1 MKKSNKQKKLPRFK
15 DGNPWAFATDPKKGM
30 TMGQAQGIG
39 NIAAGVGGF
48 ATSVGARDEEVNGVD
63 YAGNILSSAGSLGA
77 SAAVLGPGA
86 AIGGAIIGAGIGVY
100 KTIEQDKARDREL
113 QQNSINRGLYETSF
127 ASDSKRTTDNIRNNY
142 NYRMPGFKNGTPSAF
157 APNAMIANEEGIKD
171 PITGQLSIVPGTYD
185 PSNPDKVMANLAP
198 GTSVYSNNKPVP
210 GGKSTPA
217 KLIGR
222 MKTVQNMAD
231 KVLSGKYP
239 SSRIDKAT
247 AELNKKNIDIQ
258 TELLNMN
265 TVIQNLHTA
274 QKSGKLPKY
283 NLGTPGA
290 WNLNDGDLDENKFI
304 IGDGRSFTYD
314 IDPSIDKNALKS
326 GSIND
331 ISMKAY
337 ESYKSMGGK
346 ESYSLFRTKL
356 SQTPGKLH
364 YLGEYK
370 TGNPPETVLRGG
382 RNGGT
387 STSTSTGNNVE
398 ATATAK
404 PNNDKSSKQ
413 NIFRGRIN
421 VKQGQTAAS
430 KMIES
435 LSGAGYNVSVLPK
448 DIADGALLSAG
459 NNLSRNRNGYLNYA
473 PGEYDFEIDLNSLG
487 INNANDPVEHPRSS
501 VERLSFRNNTNVPQP
516 NQDAL
521 NRLKMPLSINPEDDY
536 LKNDKLF
543 TGKVN
548 TQQNPTEL
556 PEFTVTA
563 PEEGP
568 ENTDDNN
575 GDGDGLKSDVFK
587 TTLGD
592 KLSNIG
598 TDLMSLAPV
607 AYNMFNSNP
616 EVFQPRMERYINPN
630 LRANISK
637 NIEDARRQRQIAR
650 YNQRNISS
658 GSGMGSMFGSS
669 IYSGGIE
676 TLNNIMS
683 AADNQNN
690 QYRAASAD
698 ISNKVQSANTN
709 EMRRID
715 DLNARNRAAA
725 RNMKSTALSQLSQY
739 GQNKQ
744 LMKNMLKSDI
754 LNSKIWEAYSAG
766 AISPEVME
774 KITGMP
780 SQKQKTGAATTTS
793 TSTKTQTAVGVV
805 KEKKGTVKP
814 KRGNINYSA
823 SGFKNKSMDPNSY
836 VNIDEWLK
844 KLRNNG

>member
-1 MKKSNKQKKLPRFK
+1 MKKSNKQKKLPRF
-15 DGNPWAFATDPKKGM
+15 DGGKPWAFATDPSKGI
-30 TMGQAQGIG
+30 TMAGAQGIG

-48 ATSVGARDEEVNGVD
+48 TTSVGARDEEVNGAD
-63 YAGNILSSAGSLGA
+63 YAGNILSNAGSLAASGA
-77 SAAVLGPGA
+77 ALGPWGAVGGAVLG
-86 AIGGAIIGAGIGVY
+86 AGMGIY
-100 KTIEQDKARDREL
+100 QTIEQDKARDREL

-171 PITGQLSIVPGTYD
+171 PITGQLSVVPGTYD

-231 KVLSGKYP
+231 KVLSGKLP

-290 WNLNDGDLDENKFI
+290 WNLNDGDLDENKFV

-331 ISMKAY
+331 LSMKAY

-387 STSTSTGNNVE
+387 STSSSTGNNVE
-398 ATATAK
+398 ATTTEK
-404 PNNDKSSKQ
+404 PNNDKSPKQ

-430 KMIES
+430 KMVEA
-435 LSGAGYNVSVLPK
+435 LSGAGYAVSVLPR
-448 DIADGALLSAG
+448 DIADGAMLSAG

-473 PGEYDFEIDLNSLG
+473 PGEYNFEIDLNSLG
-487 INNANDPVEHPRSS
+487 INSANKPVEHPSSS
-501 VERLSFRNNTNVPQP
+501 VERLSFRNNTDVPQL

-521 NRLKMPLSINPEDDY
+521 NRLKMPLSINPEEDY
-536 LKNDKLF
+536 LRNDKLF
-543 TGKVN
+543 TGKN
-548 TQQNPTEL
+548 NQQTDPTEL

-563 PEEGP
+563 PSV
-568 ENTDDNN
+568 NTNSGEDDGN
-575 GDGDGLKSDVFK
+575 GEDGLKSNIFK
-587 TTLGD
+587 TTIDD

-598 TDLMSLAPV
+598 TDLMALAPV

-616 EVFQPRMERYINPN
+616 EVFQPRMERYTNPN

-676 TLNNIMS
+676 ALNNIMS
-683 AADNQNN
+683 SADNQNN

-744 LMKNMLKSDI
+744 LMKNMQKSDI
-754 LNSKIWEAYSAG
+754 LNSEIWKAYSSG
-766 AISPEVME
+766 ILSPEQMSKFE
-774 KITGMP
+774 SLLGM
-780 SQKQKTGAATTTS
+780 TS
-793 TSTKTQTAVGVV
+793 NS
-805 KEKKGTVKP
+805 KKSK
-814 KRGNINYSA
+814 
-823 SGFKNKSMDPNSY
+823 KN
-836 VNIDEWLK
+836 
-844 KLRNNG
+844 G

>member
-39 NIAAGVGGF
+39 NIAAGIGGF
-48 ATSVGARDEEVNGVD
+48 ATSVGARDEEVNGAD
-63 YAGNILSSAGSLGA
+63 YAGGILSNAGSLAASGA
-77 SAAVLGPGA
+77 ALGPWGAVGGAVL
-86 AIGGAIIGAGIGVY
+86 GAGIGIY
-100 KTIEQDKARDREL
+100 QTIEQDKARDREL

-142 NYRMPGFKNGTPSAF
+142 NYRVPGFKNGTPSAF

-171 PITGQLSIVPGTYD
+171 PITGQLSVVPGTYD

-217 KLIGR
+217 KLISR

-231 KVLSGKYP
+231 KVLSGKHP

-274 QKSGKLPKY
+274 QKHGKLPKY
-283 NLGTPGA
+283 SLGTPGA
-290 WNLNDGDLDENKFI
+290 WNLNDGDLDENKFM

-314 IDPSIDKNALKS
+314 IDSSFDENTLKS
-326 GSIND
+326 VHSND
-331 ISMKAY
+331 VLTKAY

-387 STSTSTGNNVE
+387 STSTSTGNSVE

-487 INNANDPVEHPRSS
+487 INNANGPIEHPRSS
-501 VERLSFRNNTNVPQP
+501 VERLSFRNNTDVPQL

-521 NRLKMPLSINPEDDY
+521 NRLKTPLSINPEEDY
-536 LKNDKLF
+536 LNNDKLF
-543 TGKVN
+543 TGKN
-548 TQQNPTEL
+548 SQQNPTEL
-556 PEFTVTA
+556 PEFTITA
-563 PEEGP
+563 PSVDT
-568 ENTDDNN
+568 NDDNGN
-575 GDGDGLKSDVFK
+575 GDDDAGLKSDLFK
-587 TTLGD
+587 STIGD

-616 EVFQPRMERYINPN
+616 EVFQPRMDRYTNPN

-676 TLNNIMS
+676 ALNNIMS
-683 AADNQNN
+683 SADNQNN

-698 ISNKVQSANTN
+698 ISNKVHSANAN

-744 LMKNMLKSDI
+744 LMKNMQKSDI

-766 AISPEVME
+766 VISPEVME
-774 KITGMP
+774 RITGMP
-780 SQKQKTGAATTTS
+780 ASKSKKSSVNDQSATS
-793 TSTKTQTAVGVV
+793 TQENKQQRSSAEGSG
-805 KEKKGTVKP
+805 EKTVKSR
-814 KRGNINYSA
+814 RGNLNYSA
-823 SGFKNKSMDPNSY
+823 SGIKNKSLDPNTY
-836 VNIDEWLK
+836 INIDEWAK
-844 KLRNNG
+844 KFKK

>member
-1 MKKSNKQKKLPRFK
+1 
-15 DGNPWAFATDPKKGM
+15 
-30 TMGQAQGIG
+30 
-39 NIAAGVGGF
+39 
-48 ATSVGARDEEVNGVD
+48 
-63 YAGNILSSAGSLGA
+63 
-77 SAAVLGPGA
+77 
-86 AIGGAIIGAGIGVY
+86 
-100 KTIEQDKARDREL
+100 
-113 QQNSINRGLYETSF
+113 
-127 ASDSKRTTDNIRNNY
+127 
-142 NYRMPGFKNGTPSAF
+142 
-157 APNAMIANEEGIKD
+157 
-171 PITGQLSIVPGTYD
+171 
-185 PSNPDKVMANLAP
+185 
-198 GTSVYSNNKPVP
+198 
-210 GGKSTPA
+210 
-217 KLIGR
+217 

-326 GSIND
+326 GFIND
-331 ISMKAY
+331 LSMKAY

-387 STSTSTGNNVE
+387 STSTSTGNNV
-398 ATATAK
+398 ATTTTEK
-404 PNNDKSSKQ
+404 PNSTKSVDSTMPYSVANPKNADAYSFNGVDFKLDPNAQ
-413 NIFRGRIN
+413 
-421 VKQGQTAAS
+421 QQ
-430 KMIES
+430 
-435 LSGAGYNVSVLPK
+435 LPAGYGQSTWSPQISNGKWV
-448 DIADGALLSAG
+448 G
-459 NNLSRNRNGYLNYA
+459 NNVVTGKYVPKNFVMENSSQSGRFTMSDQIG
-473 PGEYDFEIDLNSLG
+473 PDGERMLIDTTGSNVD
-487 INNANDPVEHPRSS
+487 NKPVEHPRSS
-501 VERLSFRNNTNVPQP
+501 VERLSFRNNTDVPQP

-521 NRLKMPLSINPEDDY
+521 NRLKTPLSINPEDDY

-543 TGKVN
+543 TGKAN
-548 TQQNPTEL
+548 TQQNPTKL
-556 PEFTVTA
+556 PEVTVTD
-563 PEEGP
+563 PEAGP

-575 GDGDGLKSDVFK
+575 GNNDGLKSDVFK

-607 AYNMFNSNP
+607 AYNMLNSNP
-616 EVFQPRMERYINPN
+616 EVFQPRMERYVNPN

-676 TLNNIMS
+676 ALNNIMS

-766 AISPEVME
+766 VISPEVME
-774 KITGMP
+774 RITGMP
-780 SQKQKTGAATTTS
+780 SQKQKTDAATTTGP
-793 TSTKTQTAVGVV
+793 STKTQTTTGVV
-805 KEKKGTVKP
+805 KEKKGTANP

-844 KLRNNG
+844 KIKK

>member
-48 ATSVGARDEEVNGVD
+48 ATSVGARDEEVNGMD
-63 YAGNILSSAGSLGA
+63 YAGNILSNAGSLAAAGA
-77 SAAVLGPGA
+77 PLGVGGLV
-86 AIGGAIIGAGIGVY
+86 GGAMLGTGIGIY
-100 KTIEQDKARDREL
+100 QTIEQDKARNREL

-127 ASDSKRTTDNIRNNY
+127 ASDSKRTTDNIRSNY
-142 NYRMPGFKNGTPSAF
+142 NYRVPGFKNGTPSAF
-157 APNAMIANEEGIKD
+157 APNAMIANEEGVKD
-171 PITGQLSIVPGTYD
+171 PITGQLSVVPGTYD
-185 PSNPDKVMANLAP
+185 PSNPDKVMANLTP

-231 KVLSGKYP
+231 NILSGKQP
-239 SSRIDKAT
+239 TSRIDKAT

-274 QKSGKLPKY
+274 QKSGKLPRY
-283 NLGTPGA
+283 DAGNPSTEDFISYPLQEPM
-290 WNLNDGDLDENKFI
+290 NKATI
-304 IGDGRSFTYD
+304 A
-314 IDPSIDKNALKS
+314 KNAK
-326 GSIND
+326 N
-331 ISMKAY
+331 
-337 ESYKSMGGK
+337 
-346 ESYSLFRTKL
+346 
-356 SQTPGKLH
+356 
-364 YLGEYK
+364 
-370 TGNPPETVLRGG
+370 
-382 RNGGT
+382 
-387 STSTSTGNNVE
+387 
-398 ATATAK
+398 
-404 PNNDKSSKQ
+404 
-413 NIFRGRIN
+413 NIFWNPDTNSWMAKASAYPNVKGERFQSYVGTNKYGEPQIGTNLYAQPEKTKASPAGIEPTVQQDSNSAGSNIFKGKIN
-421 VKQGQTAAS
+421 VGSGQTAAS
-430 KMIES
+430 KMVEA
-435 LSGAGYNVSVLPK
+435 LSGAGYDVNALPK
-448 DIADGALLSAG
+448 DIADGAMLSAG
-459 NNLSRNRNGYLNYA
+459 NNLNRNRNGYLNYT
-473 PGEYDFEIDLNSLG
+473 PGEYNFEIDLNSLG
-487 INNANDPVEHPRSS
+487 INRANKPVEHPQSS

-521 NRLKMPLSINPEDDY
+521 NRLKTPLSINPEDDY

-543 TGKVN
+543 TGKN
-548 TQQNPTEL
+548 SQQNPTEL
-556 PEFTVTA
+556 PEFTITA
-563 PEEGP
+563 PGIDT
-568 ENTDDNN
+568 NDDNGN
-575 GDGDGLKSDVFK
+575 GDDEAGLKSDVFK
-587 TTLGD
+587 STIGD

-616 EVFQPRMERYINPN
+616 EVFQPRMERYTNPN

-698 ISNKVQSANTN
+698 ISNKVQGANTN

-744 LMKNMLKSDI
+744 LMKNMQKSDI

-774 KITGMP
+774 RITGMP
-780 SQKQKTGAATTTS
+780 ASKSKNTSVSEQPATS
-793 TSTKTQTAVGVV
+793 TQKNQPQRSSAEGQR
-805 KEKKGTVKP
+805 KKAAKP
-814 KRGNINYSA
+814 KRGNLNYSA
-823 SGFKNKSMDPNSY
+823 SGIKNKSLDPNTY
-836 VNIDEWLK
+836 INIDEWAK
-844 KLRNNG
+844 KFKK